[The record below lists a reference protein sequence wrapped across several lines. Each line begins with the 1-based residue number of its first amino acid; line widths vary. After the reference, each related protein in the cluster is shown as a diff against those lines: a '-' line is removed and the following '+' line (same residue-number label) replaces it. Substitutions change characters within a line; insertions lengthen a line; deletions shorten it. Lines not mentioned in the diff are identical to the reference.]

1 MGHTHISS
9 VLFCHSLVQVWSEEE
24 AGARPCASHPRTTMC
39 DHHVRCLWGFLDGLQ
54 VSYSGWLDKIQLCL
68 HCRS

>member
-24 AGARPCASHPRTTMC
+24 AGARPCASHPRTTSPRILFC
-39 DHHVRCLWGFLDGLQ
+39 SALLSTRYL
-54 VSYSGWLDKIQLCL
+54 WLDKIVQPKNNSN
-68 HCRS
+68 RR